1 MEDRR
6 TALAIVLSLIVVLV
20 YSQSLFSPP
29 PSQQSQL
36 TQPQSTNGLSG
47 SAPSATSSS
56 SMQSAPA
63 VSGTAQ
69 GAPQQNIPTSEQV
82 KAAGILTL
90 RTEVLTLEV
99 AQLGGRLKGVTL
111 NNYAAS
117 LGSENRVEL
126 VEEEAGFSL
135 PLGLYA
141 LGDTDNT
148 VAYTVWGMDGVEISG
163 TNYRLTQPEGTIT
176 LSGNHPNW
184 GDIKKTI
191 RLRQQGYLIG
201 VDVSLEKPAGA
212 PIALEWSHYI
222 PNDPAKARQDP
233 WQFTLVTPDGDL
245 SRVAPDKVA
254 LGSTNK
260 GALKWAALGDRYFET
275 ALVAQDTTTSFE
287 LGHVGNTLS
296 VRASGSPQMGKFL
309 LYSGPKDQGM
319 LKETGFDLHRSI
331 DLGFF
336 TFLADPLLKLLRFFN
351 TIFGNY
357 GLAIILLTLV
367 LKIAFYP
374 LTAVSFKSMQKMQE
388 IQPEMERLRA
398 KHKDATELNQ
408 AVMELYKKRGVNP
421 LGGCL
426 PVVIQIPV
434 FLGLYNALLQSI
446 ELRHQPFAFWVN
458 DLSSPEKLV
467 LFGIPIPLMIIIMGI
482 TMIWQQWTTP
492 TTGDPQQ
499 KKIMMFMPIIFTGMF
514 IVFPMPAGLVLY
526 WLVNNI
532 MSITQQLYLRNAHG
546 THPFV
551 ATIITSVVLFVSG
564 FIAVL
569 TT

>member
-29 PSQQSQL
+29 PPQQVQNQQSQL
-36 TQPQSTNGLSG
+36 TQPQPNQGLSG
-47 SAPSATSSS
+47 TVPS
-56 SMQSAPA
+56 SMQSAPTLSSA
-63 VSGTAQ
+63 TQ
-69 GAPQQNIPTSEQV
+69 GATQQDIPTSEQLE
-82 KAAGILTL
+82 AAGIITL
-90 RTEVLTLEV
+90 STEFLTLEV
-99 AQLGGRLKGVTL
+99 AQLGGRLKGLTL

-117 LGSENRVEL
+117 LGSANQVEL
-126 VEEEAGFSL
+126 VEEEGFSL
-135 PLGLYA
+135 PLGLSA

-148 VAYTVWGMDGVEISG
+148 VAYTVWGVDGIEASG
-163 TNYRLTQPEGTIT
+163 TNFRLTQPEGTIT

-184 GDIKKTI
+184 GEVKKTI

-201 VDVSLEKPAGA
+201 VDVALEKPAGA
-212 PIALEWSHYI
+212 PIAIEWSHYI

-245 SRVAPDKVA
+245 TRVAPEKVA

-260 GALKWAALGDRYFET
+260 GALKWAALGDRYFQT
-275 ALVAQDTTTSFE
+275 ALVAQDSTTSFE
-287 LGHVGNTLS
+287 LGHIGNTLS
-296 VRASGSPQMGKFL
+296 VKASGTPQLGKFL

-319 LKETGFDLHRSI
+319 LKESGFDLHRSI

-336 TFLADPLLKLLRFFN
+336 TFLADPLLKLLRFFHA
-351 TIFGNY
+351 ILGNY

-388 IQPEMERLRA
+388 IQPEMEKLRA

-421 LGGCL
+421 LGGCF
-426 PVVIQIPV
+426 PVLIQIPV
-434 FLGLYNALLQSI
+434 FLGLYNTLLQSI

-467 LFGIPIPLMIIIMGI
+467 LFGIPIPLMIIVMGI

-564 FIAVL
+564 FIA
-569 TT
+569 TQF

>member
-47 SAPSATSSS
+47 SAPSAMSSS

-69 GAPQQNIPTSEQV
+69 GAQQQGIPTIDQV
-82 KAAGILTL
+82 KAAGIITL

-135 PLGLYA
+135 PLGLSA

-176 LSGNHPNW
+176 LSGTHPNW
-184 GDIKKTI
+184 GEIKKTI

-351 TIFGNY
+351 TLFDNY

-421 LGGCL
+421 LGGCF
-426 PVVIQIPV
+426 PVLIQIPV

-482 TMIWQQWTTP
+482 TMVWQQWTTP

-499 KKIMMFMPIIFTGMF
+499 KKIMMLMPVIFTGMF

>member
-36 TQPQSTNGLSG
+36 TQPQSTDGLSG

-90 RTEVLTLEV
+90 QSEVLTLEV

-135 PLGLYA
+135 PLGLSA

-176 LSGNHPNW
+176 LSGTHPNW
-184 GDIKKTI
+184 GEIKKTI

-222 PNDPAKARQDP
+222 PNDPAKARRDP

-351 TIFGNY
+351 TLFGNY

-434 FLGLYNALLQSI
+434 FLGLYNSLLQSI
-446 ELRHQPFAFWVN
+446 ELRHQPFAFWIN

-499 KKIMMFMPIIFTGMF
+499 KKMMMFMPIIFTGMF

>member
-1 MEDRR
+1 
-6 TALAIVLSLIVVLV
+6 
-20 YSQSLFSPP
+20 
-29 PSQQSQL
+29 
-36 TQPQSTNGLSG
+36 
-47 SAPSATSSS
+47 
-56 SMQSAPA
+56 MQSAPA

-82 KAAGILTL
+82 KAAGIITL

-135 PLGLYA
+135 PLGLSA

-184 GDIKKTI
+184 GEIKKTI

-296 VRASGSPQMGKFL
+296 VRASGSPHMGKFL

-351 TIFGNY
+351 TLFGNY

-421 LGGCL
+421 LGGCF
-426 PVVIQIPV
+426 PVLIQIPV

-482 TMIWQQWTTP
+482 TMVWQQWTTP

-499 KKIMMFMPIIFTGMF
+499 KKIMMLMPVIFTGMF

>member
-47 SAPSATSSS
+47 SAPSAMSSS

-69 GAPQQNIPTSEQV
+69 GAQQQGIPTTDQV
-82 KAAGILTL
+82 KAAGIITL
-90 RTEVLTLEV
+90 QSEVLTLEV

-126 VEEEAGFSL
+126 VDEEAGFSL
-135 PLGLYA
+135 PLGLSA

-163 TNYRLTQPEGTIT
+163 TNYRLTQSEGTIT

-184 GDIKKTI
+184 GEIKKTI

-222 PNDPAKARQDP
+222 PNDPAKARRDP

-351 TIFGNY
+351 TLFGNY

-434 FLGLYNALLQSI
+434 FLGLYNSLLQSI
-446 ELRHQPFAFWVN
+446 ELRHQPFAFWIN

-499 KKIMMFMPIIFTGMF
+499 KKMMMFMPIIFTGMF